1 MRNLYC
7 QRNICK
13 AKQPG
18 EHIKAQHPG
27 AEGQSLGP
35 GHTQSSQGDSLCL
48 HLFAAQAHKAEKKMK
63 TIYFVAGLLIMLV
76 QGSWQHA
83 LQDTEENPRS
93 FPASQTEAH
102 EDPDEMNED
111 KRHSQGTFT
120 SDYSKYLDS
129 RRAQDF
135 VQWLMNTKRN
145 RNNIAK
151 RHDEFE
157 RHAEGTFTSDVS
169 SYLEGQ
175 AAKEFIAWLVKGRG
189 RRDFPE
195 EVAIAEELGRRHA
208 DGSFSDEMSTILD
221 NLATRDFINWLI
233 QTKITDKK

>member
-1 MRNLYC
+1 
-7 QRNICK
+7 
-13 AKQPG
+13 
-18 EHIKAQHPG
+18 
-27 AEGQSLGP
+27 
-35 GHTQSSQGDSLCL
+35 
-48 HLFAAQAHKAEKKMK
+48 MK
-63 TIYFVAGLLIMLV
+63 SIYFVAGLFVMLV
-76 QGSWQHA
+76 QGSWQRS
-83 LQDTEENPRS
+83 LQDTEETSSS
-93 FPASQTEAH
+93 FPAPQR
-102 EDPDEMNED
+102 DPLNDPNQMNED

-145 RNNIAK
+145 KNNIAK

-195 EVAIAEELGRRHA
+195 EVTIVEELRRRHA
-208 DGSFSDEMSTILD
+208 DGSFSDEMNTVLD
-221 NLATRDFINWLI
+221 NLATRDFINWLL
-233 QTKITDKK
+233 QTKITDRK

>member
-7 QRNICK
+7 QHNICE

-18 EHIKAQHPG
+18 EDIKAELPS
-27 AEGQSLGP
+27 AEVQSLGTE
-35 GHTQSSQGDSLCL
+35 HIQSSQVGSRDL
-48 HLFAAQAHKAEKKMK
+48 HLRSAQPHKAGEKMK
-63 TIYFVAGLLIMLV
+63 NIYIVAGFFIMLV
-76 QGSWQHA
+76 QGSWQHP
-83 LQDTEENPRS
+83 LQDTEEKTRL
-93 FPASQTEAH
+93 FPASKTDTL
-102 EDPDEMNED
+102 EDPDQINED

-195 EVAIAEELGRRHA
+195 EVTIVEELGRRHA
-208 DGSFSDEMSTILD
+208 DGSFSDEMNTILD

>member
-1 MRNLYC
+1 MR
-7 QRNICK
+7 
-13 AKQPG
+13 
-18 EHIKAQHPG
+18 
-27 AEGQSLGP
+27 S
-35 GHTQSSQGDSLCL
+35 
-48 HLFAAQAHKAEKKMK
+48 
-63 TIYFVAGLLIMLV
+63 IYVVAGLFIMLI
-76 QGSWQHA
+76 QGSWQRS
-83 LQDTEENPRS
+83 LQATEEKPRS
-93 FPASQTEAH
+93 FSASQTDPPN
-102 EDPDEMNED
+102 DPDQMIED

-151 RHDEFE
+151 RQDKFE

-195 EVAIAEELGRRHA
+195 VIVEELRRRHA
-208 DGSFSDEMSTILD
+208 DGSFSDEMNTVLD
-221 NLATRDFINWLI
+221 NLATRDFINWLL
-233 QTKITDKK
+233 QTKITDR

>member
-1 MRNLYC
+1 
-7 QRNICK
+7 
-13 AKQPG
+13 
-18 EHIKAQHPG
+18 
-27 AEGQSLGP
+27 
-35 GHTQSSQGDSLCL
+35 
-48 HLFAAQAHKAEKKMK
+48 MK
-63 TIYFVAGLLIMLV
+63 SIYFVAGLFVMLV
-76 QGSWQHA
+76 QGSWQRS
-83 LQDTEENPRS
+83 LQDSEEKSSS
-93 FPASQTEAH
+93 FPAPQT
-102 EDPDEMNED
+102 DPFNDPGQMSED

-145 RNNIAK
+145 KNNIAK

-195 EVAIAEELGRRHA
+195 EVTIIEELRRRHA
-208 DGSFSDEMSTILD
+208 DGSFSDEMNTVLD
-221 NLATRDFINWLI
+221 NLATRDFINWLL
-233 QTKITDKK
+233 QTKITDRK